1 LFLRDSLSRKIIV
14 EQIDIHNFKIL
25 NIKFT
30 TWMNYNVADFRSEK
44 IWNNKINWFLSD
56 SYLIEQ
62 NTIEWK
68 LKQKTI
74 QKTFKQKLNLFRT
87 ISFPKLLPKLM
98 RDVDWN
104 FPSETSELLL
114 TIKLIK
120 QFEITG
126 LEKGKKIKLLWHWI
140 KYKFLVATKI
150 GIKQN

>member
-1 LFLRDSLSRKIIV
+1 MNESL
-14 EQIDIHNFKIL
+14 
-25 NIKFT
+25 
-30 TWMNYNVADFRSEK
+30 
-44 IWNNKINWFLSD
+44 NKN
-56 SYLIEQ
+56 
-62 NTIEWK
+62 K
-68 LKQKTI
+68 KKTI

-126 LEKGKKIKLLWHWI
+126 LEKGKKNKNFVTL
-140 KYKFLVATKI
+140 
-150 GIKQN
+150 N